1 MRIGGSRL
9 PGLLLSEHEVT
20 VPLDHDD
27 PAGEQIQVYARELVA
42 PRRRD
47 DDLPW
52 LLYLTG
58 GPGIPGPRP
67 VGRSG
72 WLGRALQEHRVLVLD
87 YRGTGRSTPQNRR
100 TLAGHSPAEQARRL
114 ACFRADAIVRDAEAV
129 RREVVGDEPWSV
141 LGQSY
146 GGFVATTYLSL
157 APESLVRVMVTGG
170 VPPVGRSPREVY
182 VATAARVAERWA
194 RFTERYPADSA
205 RLDRVADLVAGGD
218 VRLPNGDRLT
228 VERLQSLGMTLGYA
242 DGLERL
248 HYLLETAFV
257 DGRADPRSAE
267 LSDDFLV
274 SVETATSFATRP
286 LYALLHES
294 IYCDGGSSAWAADQ
308 VRAALPEL
316 SPDARPLL
324 PTGEAIYPWMFEV
337 DGSLAPLRD
346 AAELL
351 ATCDWPVLYDRDRL
365 AENDVPVA
373 AAVFHDDMYVESS
386 FSLDAAER
394 IGRTRIWVT
403 NELGHDGLRTDA
415 RVIERLLDMT
425 AGEA

>member
-1 MRIGGSRL
+1 MQRGESRL
-9 PGLLLSEHEVT
+9 PGLHMVDHEVT
-20 VPLDHDD
+20 VPLDHED
-27 PAGEQIQVYARELVA
+27 PTGEQIQVYARELVA

-58 GPGIPGPRP
+58 GPGVPGPRP
-67 VGRSG
+67 AGRSG
-72 WLGRALQEHRVLVLD
+72 WLGRALQDHRVLLMD
-87 YRGTGRSTPQNRR
+87 YRGTGRSAPQNRQ
-100 TLAGHSPAEQARRL
+100 TLAGLPPAEQARRL
-114 ACFRADAIVRDAEAV
+114 ACFRADSIVRDAESL
-129 RREVVGDEPWSV
+129 RREVAGDQPWTV

-146 GGFVATTYLSL
+146 GGFAATTYLSMS
-157 APESLVRVMVTGG
+157 PEPLTRVMVTGG
-170 VPPVGRSPREVY
+170 IPPVGRSLHEVY
-182 VATAARVAERWA
+182 TATAARVAERWS
-194 RFTERYPADSA
+194 RFTERYPQDAT
-205 RLDRVADLVAGGD
+205 RLDRVADLVADHD
-218 VRLPNGDRLT
+218 VRLPSGDRLT

-257 DGRADPRSAE
+257 DGRRDGSTAE
-267 LSDDFLV
+267 LSDEFLV
-274 SVETATSFATRP
+274 SVEATTSFATRP

-294 IYCDGGSSAWAADQ
+294 IYCDGGSSSWAAQQ
-308 VRAALPEL
+308 VRAEQAAM

-324 PTGEAIYPWMFEV
+324 PTGEAIFPWMFEV
-337 DGSLAPLRD
+337 DGALAPLRD

-351 ATCDWPVLYDRDRL
+351 AAYDWPALYDHERL
-365 AENDVPVA
+365 ATNNVPVA

-386 FSLDAAER
+386 FSLEAAQR
-394 IGRTRIWVT
+394 IGNTRTWVT

-415 RVIERLLDMT
+415 RVIERLLDMS

>member
-9 PGLLLSEHEVT
+9 PGLQLTEHEVT
-20 VPLDHDD
+20 LPLVHDD
-27 PAGEQIQVYARELVA
+27 PSGEQIQVYARELVA

-58 GPGIPGPRP
+58 GPGVPGPRP

-87 YRGTGRSTPQNRR
+87 YRGTGRSTPQNRQ
-100 TLAGHSPAEQARRL
+100 TLAGRCPAEQARRL
-114 ACFRADAIVRDAEAV
+114 VCFRADAIVRDAEAV
-129 RREVVGDEPWSV
+129 RREVVGDERWAV

-157 APESLVRVMVTGG
+157 APESLTRVMVTGG
-170 VPPVGRSPREVY
+170 VPPLGRTPREVY
-182 VATAARVAERWA
+182 VATAARVAERWS
-194 RFTERYPADSA
+194 RFTERYPEDSA
-205 RLDRVADLVAGGD
+205 RLDRVADLVAGRD

-228 VERLQSLGMTLGYA
+228 VARLQSLGMTLGYA

-257 DGRADPRSAE
+257 DGRAAPSSAE

-274 SVETATSFATRP
+274 SVETATSFASRP

-294 IYCDGGSSAWAADQ
+294 IYCDGGSSGWAAEQ

-324 PTGEAIYPWMFEV
+324 PTGEAIYPWMFAV
-337 DGSLAPLRD
+337 DGALAPLRE

-351 ATCDWPVLYDRDRL
+351 AAYDWPVLYDHRRL
-365 AENDVPVA
+365 ATNDVPVA

-386 FSLDAAER
+386 FSLDAARR
-394 IGRTRIWVT
+394 IGSMRTWVT